1 MHLIIDGYNV
11 IKRNPEL
18 SSKEN
23 ESLEA
28 AREGLIKLMR
38 VYKGIKPNYD
48 IIIVFDGVRGNGGQS
63 TVDRSMIKVVF
74 ANGSADDYIKEMLN
88 DSKTPA
94 DYTVIS
100 DDNDIIN
107 YARSRRAGFL
117 STTQLFEK
125 IGPQKT
131 KETGYEKPTPHSPD
145 ARSITQELI
154 DLWVDKGKRGA

>member
-18 SSKEN
+18 FSKEN

-48 IIIVFDGVRGNGGQS
+48 IIIVFDGARGDGGQPI
-63 TVDRSMIKVVF
+63 VDRSMIKVVF
-74 ANGSADDYIKEMLN
+74 ANGSADDYIKEMVN

-94 DYTVIS
+94 DYIVVS

-107 YARSRRAGFL
+107 CARSNRAGFL

-125 IGPQKT
+125 IGPQKA
-131 KETGYEKPTPHSPD
+131 KETGYEKPIPHSPK
-145 ARSITQELI
+145 ARSITQELM
-154 DLWVDKGKRGA
+154 DLWVDKGKKGT